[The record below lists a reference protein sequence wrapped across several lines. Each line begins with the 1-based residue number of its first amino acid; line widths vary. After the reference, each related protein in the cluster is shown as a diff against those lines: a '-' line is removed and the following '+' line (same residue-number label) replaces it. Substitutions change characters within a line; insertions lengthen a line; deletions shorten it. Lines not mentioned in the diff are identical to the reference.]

1 MLTRATTK
9 RIPRDIPRGRIR
21 PSSAP
26 YTEYL
31 PSLPWRYVS
40 TRGNSQSRCSSA
52 SSSVLP
58 LPLRRTLDKVSEA
71 SSRNF
76 GTNAAVMPEPAY
88 DEGISYYGT
97 EPISSPRGHNG
108 IKLNPDFVILDTP
121 DRPAVPTAHNGVS
134 TLVNPADI
142 LSHYFV
148 CIQAGQLARAQLVL
162 QQLHKTLDRD
172 ARELTICHNAFLN
185 GLFEKAQEN
194 KEHIRA
200 FFMWYEER
208 MKGKYQVAPD
218 AETVALLLK
227 ASLLVPSESIGQV
240 YLKNYV
246 NLATRSDIPI
256 NEVFSRPIFTP
267 EEVKY
272 IAKSTGVKMDQLS
285 EEQRTI
291 LTSNIKVT
299 RPVVLDV
306 PELISTAV
314 KGHGLAAIKQSL
326 RSLIDPDYIPGLT
339 SEPVKPIDRQKLLEE
354 DAVQS
359 SLDRWKKDWEQRQAA
374 GILSADKNL
383 NVLLYEWHTA
393 FVPLIR
399 QELGRV
405 AEAEKSP
412 DRLGNGDRCLYGPFM
427 RLLPP
432 ETLSVIT
439 MLEIIKICND
449 GSVIAD
455 GVKSSKAV
463 MSVGNIIE
471 NEVLAA
477 EIVKQT
483 KKSETLNEALS
494 TPSNFRMFVRRER
507 HRSERGQKPSYYN
520 IRPEWPTVVKAKL
533 GAMLISMLIHC
544 AKVRVPPRR
553 STDQTG
559 SLEGAQQDVKE
570 SIQPALLHNYQYVRG
585 RKLGIIKLHSEIA
598 KKLSS
603 EPLRMSVLS
612 RHLPMVVHPRPWT
625 GARDGGYYY
634 SPVTAVRT
642 KDSREQDLYV
652 KAAAVRGDLEQLF
665 LGLDVLGSTSWA
677 INEKI
682 FNVVL
687 KVWNS
692 GEAVA
697 DIPPRE
703 LEIVFPPEPDPSK
716 GPLARINW
724 AKEMRLKVAEKRN
737 HHSSRCDVNFK
748 LEIARAFLKEKM
760 YFPHNVDFRGR
771 SYPIPPHLNHIGND
785 LCRGLL
791 MFHDERKLGERGLR
805 WLKIHLSN
813 VYGFDKA
820 SFEERAKFTDCHIDD
835 IRDSVKDPLKGK
847 RWWLNAEDPWQCLAA
862 CYAVKEAMDLSDPT
876 EYMCR
881 LPVAQDGTCNG
892 LQHYAAL
899 GGDGV
904 GARQVNLEPSDRPQ
918 DVYSGVAELVKAKLE
933 ADVVEGIE
941 MAKRLLPLITRKV
954 VKQTVMTNVYGV
966 TFMGAKAQIYNQLKL
981 LKELEGREDI
991 HKHAFYLTKKVFEC
1005 VRSMFTGAHH
1015 IQDWLGKSAWRISR
1029 SMSPTQMAKYAAME
1043 SEPVRSEP
1051 RKQKAIPLAAAT
1063 KDQRLFY
1070 MTSVVWTTPLGL
1082 PVVQPYRRKANQL
1095 VPTFLQNVFITDP
1108 NIIDEVNSR
1117 KQMTAF
1123 PPNYI
1128 HSLDAT
1134 HMLLSAIE
1142 CNKAGLTFA
1151 AVHDSFWTH
1160 PSDVDTLNR
1169 VLRDAFITLHS
1180 SDLITKLYEEFVSR
1194 YAGFKY
1200 LASFPETSKVGAR
1213 IKIFRLK
1220 QSIGKRRGVNASEEL
1235 MIEMERDRLLR
1246 SSDPI
1251 EQEKGRDMVTA
1262 ASIAESALPEDMEA
1276 GSAGEDEERL
1286 LADITGTKNIDEF
1299 VSDEMTE
1306 PQNAPNA
1313 QPQVVMLGSEDE
1325 VPDSMSGVE
1334 FAEDGM
1340 LNALD
1345 EDEAMEAADVAGPFD
1360 ENGKK
1365 KAKMAKKT
1373 NGENGTEGKGGK
1385 GSPESIVTLGS
1396 EDEDPDAVSDVALEE
1411 MLKAWDEDEALEAGE
1426 VADFFDENGK
1436 KKAKRAKKANG
1447 ENGKK
1452 GKGVRGRPQSKALRP
1467 NMKVNVWMQL
1477 QFPPVPAKGDFDVAR
1492 LENSKYF
1499 FS

>member
-1 MLTRATTK
+1 
-9 RIPRDIPRGRIR
+9 
-21 PSSAP
+21 
-26 YTEYL
+26 
-31 PSLPWRYVS
+31 
-40 TRGNSQSRCSSA
+40 
-52 SSSVLP
+52 
-58 LPLRRTLDKVSEA
+58 
-71 SSRNF
+71 
-76 GTNAAVMPEPAY
+76 
-88 DEGISYYGT
+88 
-97 EPISSPRGHNG
+97 
-108 IKLNPDFVILDTP
+108 
-121 DRPAVPTAHNGVS
+121 
-134 TLVNPADI
+134 
-142 LSHYFV
+142 
-148 CIQAGQLARAQLVL
+148 
-162 QQLHKTLDRD
+162 
-172 ARELTICHNAFLN
+172 
-185 GLFEKAQEN
+185 
-194 KEHIRA
+194 
-200 FFMWYEER
+200 
-208 MKGKYQVAPD
+208 
-218 AETVALLLK
+218 
-227 ASLLVPSESIGQV
+227 
-240 YLKNYV
+240 
-246 NLATRSDIPI
+246 
-256 NEVFSRPIFTP
+256 
-267 EEVKY
+267 
-272 IAKSTGVKMDQLS
+272 MDQLS
-285 EEQRTI
+285 EEQRAI
-291 LTSNIKVT
+291 LTSNINVT

-306 PELISTAV
+306 PELIPTVV

-339 SEPVKPIDRQKLLEE
+339 SESVKPIDRQKLLEE

-359 SLDRWKKDWEQRQAA
+359 SLERWKKDWEQRQAA
-374 GILSADKNL
+374 GILSTDKNL
-383 NVLLYEWHTA
+383 NAMLYEWHTA
-393 FVPLIR
+393 FVPLIM

-405 AEAEKSP
+405 AAAESFP

-427 RLLPP
+427 RLLSP
-432 ETLSVIT
+432 EKLSVIT
-439 MLEIIKICND
+439 MLEMIRICND

-463 MSVGNIIE
+463 MSVGHIIE

-477 EIVKQT
+477 EIVKQA
-483 KKSETLNEALS
+483 KKSDILNEALGS
-494 TPSNFRMFVRRER
+494 PHSFSMFVRRER
-507 HRSERGQKPSYYN
+507 HRSERGLKPSYYD

-533 GAMLISMLIHC
+533 GAVLISMLIHC
-544 AKVRVPPRR
+544 AKVRVTPRR

-559 SLEGAQQDVKE
+559 SLEGTQQNVKE

-585 RKLGIIKLHSEIA
+585 RKLGVIKLHSEIT
-598 KKLSS
+598 KKLST

-625 GARDGGYYY
+625 GPLDGGYYY
-634 SPVTAVRT
+634 SPVKAVRT

-652 KAAAVRGDLEQLF
+652 KAAAARGDLEQLF

-687 KVWNS
+687 EVWNS

-703 LEIVFPPEPDPSK
+703 LEIVYPPEPDPSK
-716 GPLARINW
+716 GPLARVNW
-724 AKEMRLKVAEKRN
+724 AKEMKLKVAERRN
-737 HHSSRCDVNFK
+737 HHSSRCDINFK
-748 LEIARAFLKEKM
+748 LEIARAFIKEKM

-791 MFHDERKLGERGLR
+791 MFHEERKLGENGLR

-820 SFEERAKFTDCHIDD
+820 SFEERAKFTECHMDD
-835 IRDSVKDPLKGK
+835 IRDSVKDPLRGK
-847 RWWLNAEDPWQCLAA
+847 RWWLGAEDPWQCLAA

-933 ADVVEGIE
+933 ADVVDGSE
-941 MAKRLLPLITRKV
+941 MAKTLLPLITRKV

-966 TFMGAKAQIYNQLKL
+966 TFIGAKAQILNQLKL

-991 HKHAFYLTKKVFEC
+991 NKHAVYLTRKVFEC
-1005 VRSMFTGAHH
+1005 VRSMFTGAHF

-1029 SMSPTQMAKYAAME
+1029 SMSPAQMAKYA
-1043 SEPVRSEP
+1043 
-1051 RKQKAIPLAAAT
+1051 KQKAAP
-1063 KDQRLFY
+1063 KVFY

-1082 PVVQPYRRKANQL
+1082 PVVQPYRRKASQL
-1095 VPTFLQNVFITDP
+1095 IPTFLQNVFITDP

-1180 SDLITKLYEEFVSR
+1180 SDLITKLYEEFASR

-1200 LASFPETSKVGAR
+1200 LASFPENSKVGAQ

-1220 QSIGKRRGVNASEEL
+1220 QSIGKRRRVKASEEL
-1235 MIEMERDRLLR
+1235 MTEMERDRLLR
-1246 SSDPI
+1246 STDPI

-1276 GSAGEDEERL
+1276 GSAGEDEER
-1286 LADITGTKNIDEF
+1286 IPT
-1299 VSDEMTE
+1299 
-1306 PQNAPNA
+1306 
-1313 QPQVVMLGSEDE
+1313 
-1325 VPDSMSGVE
+1325 
-1334 FAEDGM
+1334 
-1340 LNALD
+1340 
-1345 EDEAMEAADVAGPFD
+1345 
-1360 ENGKK
+1360 
-1365 KAKMAKKT
+1365 
-1373 NGENGTEGKGGK
+1373 
-1385 GSPESIVTLGS
+1385 
-1396 EDEDPDAVSDVALEE
+1396 
-1411 MLKAWDEDEALEAGE
+1411 
-1426 VADFFDENGK
+1426 
-1436 KKAKRAKKANG
+1436 
-1447 ENGKK
+1447 
-1452 GKGVRGRPQSKALRP
+1452 
-1467 NMKVNVWMQL
+1467 MKVNVWMQL

-1492 LENSKYF
+1492 LEKSKYF